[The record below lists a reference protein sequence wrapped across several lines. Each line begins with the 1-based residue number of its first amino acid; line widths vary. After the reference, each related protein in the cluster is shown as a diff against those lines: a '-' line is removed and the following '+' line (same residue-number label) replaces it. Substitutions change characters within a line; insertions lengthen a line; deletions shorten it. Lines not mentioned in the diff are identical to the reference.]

1 MGAPGCKAVVVMVV
15 DGGATRCT
23 SKVIRYFDFQT
34 DCYRA
39 MAEVMGVTAEA
50 VMAVAM
56 MEVMVVVDM
65 EAVMATV
72 ATGVDI
78 TGMKIINRDF
88 QMRFR

>member
-1 MGAPGCKAVVVMVV
+1 
-15 DGGATRCT
+15 
-23 SKVIRYFDFQT
+23 
-34 DCYRA
+34 

-50 VMAVAM
+50 VTAVAM
-56 MEVMVVVDM
+56 MEDMAEVDM

-88 QMRFR
+88 QMRFW

>member
-1 MGAPGCKAVVVMVV
+1 
-15 DGGATRCT
+15 
-23 SKVIRYFDFQT
+23 
-34 DCYRA
+34 

-56 MEVMVVVDM
+56 MEDMAEVDM